1 LTRADLD
8 ELFERDIITEAE
20 YKEFWR
26 QFNKIQ
32 RKRRTLGVPPLKTI
46 REQLAVWLED
56 KKLIEPI
63 KKVFS
68 FRFPTFAHWL
78 AKTTSKTSAYQK
90 RIQRYLARHPG
101 ATLKEARGHK

>member
-1 LTRADLD
+1 MTRADLD

-32 RKRRTLGVPPLKTI
+32 SKRRALGIPPLKRI
-46 REQLAVWLED
+46 REQLTVWLED

-63 KKVFS
+63 KAVFS
-68 FRFPTFAHWL
+68 FKFPTFAHWQ
-78 AKTTSKTSAYQK
+78 AKTTAKTSAYMK
-90 RIQRYLARHPG
+90 RIQRYLLKHPG